1 MWSWMKYLYLALR
14 LATLWENL
22 MGVKANAATT
32 SAADYQPAAAVVLAD
47 PGVQGWLGKLAPAE
61 QAKFT
66 EALPLFIWGLDNM
79 TE

>member
-22 MGVKANAATT
+22 AGVKAKAAGT
-32 SAADYQPAAAVVLAD
+32 SAADYEPAAAVVLAD
-47 PGVQGWLGKLAPAE
+47 PNVQNWLGKLKAEE
-61 QAKFT
+61 QAQFSG
-66 EALPLFIWGLDNM
+66 ALPLFIWGLDNM